1 MTKDNHS
8 KKQPA
13 KEEGPTREDRIKYA
27 KINLGDSYLTDLA
40 TSQFARKEDYGGLVE
55 GMYESAVYQ
64 TPGENAYQQLFL
76 PELMNEGGSINQA
89 RLKQKAAQ
97 IIQSSFASLP
107 VFEALTQMGANANID
122 KKYLGKHVDELD
134 QKEIQMIMGT
144 YMQYLVE
151 KTITE
156 KMLPQRQEGRV
167 KGLESIF
174 GAKPEEKPKQN

>member
-1 MTKDNHS
+1 
-8 KKQPA
+8 
-13 KEEGPTREDRIKYA
+13 
-27 KINLGDSYLTDLA
+27 
-40 TSQFARKEDYGGLVE
+40 
-55 GMYESAVYQ
+55 
-64 TPGENAYQQLFL
+64 
-76 PELMNEGGSINQA
+76 
-89 RLKQKAAQ
+89 
-97 IIQSSFASLP
+97 
-107 VFEALTQMGANANID
+107 MGAKANID

-174 GAKPEEKPKQN
+174 GAKPEEKPKAN